1 MDLERRRDARFFTS
15 FWLSIAEVADATELL
30 KGNISVS
37 GVFFRT
43 DKDVGRPGTVRLLR
57 IATADRRASV
67 EVMAHVVRVI
77 SYDDLLQGR
86 VIGGAAF
93 EFLLGTAHQRN
104 QVEQFVHEVAEDHL
118 HDPGSLPL
126 DYSFPAQVHDA
137 SDDRQ
142 PATVSEL
149 SLGGMVIE
157 TGWPVKPGEA
167 IRAEIHTSG
176 SQKSVHLAGR
186 AVASQRADGEGERYR
201 VAVRFGDGRQKGS
214 PPGENPGS
222 SVAEAMDSLLEEVTS
237 WRRREMRSQGIHLHG
252 KLSQVPLPSLL
263 GFLDIERTSGV
274 IELERGSQ
282 HAKLF
287 VRQAEIVGLEM
298 RPPGASP
305 SKVLAD
311 LMDWRDGEFS
321 IRFEPVGREDTVGI
335 SIPAL
340 LMHLAKRKDES
351 SARG

>member
-1 MDLERRRDARFFTS
+1 MDLERRRDARFFAS
-15 FWLSIAEVADATELL
+15 FWVSIAEVADAAELL
-30 KGNISVS
+30 KGSLSAS
-37 GVFFRT
+37 GIFFRT
-43 DKDVGRPGTVRLLR
+43 DKDVGRPGTVRLLQ

-86 VIGGAAF
+86 VVGGAAF
-93 EFLLGTAHQRN
+93 EFLLGTERQRN
-104 QVEQFVHEVAEDHL
+104 QVEQFIREVAEDQL
-118 HDPGSLPL
+118 HEPGGLPL
-126 DYSFPAQVHDA
+126 DYSFPAQVND
-137 SDDRQ
+137 DDRQ

-176 SQKSVHLAGR
+176 SQRSVHLAGR

-201 VAVRFGDGRQKGS
+201 VAVRFGDGRQEGPCPS
-214 PPGENPGS
+214 ENPGS

-237 WRRREMRSQGIHLHG
+237 WRQREMRSEGIHLHG

-263 GFLDIERTSGV
+263 GFLDIERTTGV
-274 IELERGSQ
+274 IELERGNRQ
-282 HAKLF
+282 AKLF

-298 RPPGASP
+298 RPSGLSP
-305 SKVLAD
+305 SKVLAE
-311 LMDWRDGEFS
+311 LMDWPDGEFS
-321 IRFEPVGREDTVGI
+321 FRFEPVGREDTVGI
-335 SIPAL
+335 SISAL

-351 SARG
+351 STRG